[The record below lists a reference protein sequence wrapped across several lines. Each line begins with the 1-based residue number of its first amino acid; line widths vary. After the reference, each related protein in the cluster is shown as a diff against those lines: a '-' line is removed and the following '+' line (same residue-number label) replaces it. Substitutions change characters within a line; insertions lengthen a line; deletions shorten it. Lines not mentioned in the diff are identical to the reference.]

1 MSKEEIIAALQAKFG
16 DIPYDTISGIA
27 EKLAK
32 TADPSATDANTLIK
46 GITFAD
52 IVKSYG
58 DSRAQSAA
66 QTAVRNYERKFQL
79 KDGAPITPNT
89 PPQTPADTTPHNNPN
104 PNIISSQQPQQPAA
118 QQPQQPAAQQQPQQP
133 QQPQQDI
140 AALIAQA
147 VAQAVSPLQ
156 DLLNQYKGQQLQ
168 TARKSR
174 YEAAIKPLPE
184 GIRKQ
189 DLASSDRMSCA
200 DDEDFEQYMTQFT
213 QETKAIADDIAK
225 RATVMTPP
233 KSANAPLDITKVDP
247 MVINRV
253 NRINAEAQA
262 APSPF
267 VSFPQKGN
275 LGMTQPGLPTAP
287 AAQPTAANQAAK

>member
-16 DIPYDTISGIA
+16 GIPSDTISGIA

-32 TADPSATDANTLIK
+32 TADPSATDANTLIE

-104 PNIISSQQPQQPAA
+104 PNFISSQQQPEA
-118 QQPQQPAAQQQPQQP
+118 Q

-156 DLLNQYKGQQLQ
+156 DQLNQYKGQQLQ

-189 DLASSDRMSCA
+189 YLDLFDRMSFA
-200 DDEDFEQYMTQFT
+200 DDKDFEQYITQFT

-233 KSANAPLDITKVDP
+233 KSANTPLDMTKVDP

>member
-16 DIPYDTISGIA
+16 DIPSDTISGIA

-32 TADPSATDANTLIK
+32 TADPSATDANTLIE

-104 PNIISSQQPQQPAA
+104 PNTIPSQQPQQPAA
-118 QQPQQPAAQQQPQQP
+118 Q

-156 DLLNQYKGQQLQ
+156 DQLNQYKGQQLQ

-189 DLASSDRMSCA
+189 YLASFDRMSFA

-233 KSANAPLDITKVDP
+233 KSANAPLDLTKVDP

>member
-16 DIPYDTISGIA
+16 GIPSDTISGIA

-32 TADPSATDANTLIK
+32 TADPSATDANTLIE

-104 PNIISSQQPQQPAA
+104 PNSISSQQPQQPAA
-118 QQPQQPAAQQQPQQP
+118 Q

-156 DLLNQYKGQQLQ
+156 DQLNQYKGQQLQ

-174 YEAAIKPLPE
+174 YEAAIKPLPD

-189 DLASSDRMSCA
+189 YLASFDRMSFA

>member
-16 DIPYDTISGIA
+16 DIPSDTISGIA

-32 TADPSATDANTLIK
+32 TADPSATDANTLIE

-89 PPQTPADTTPHNNPN
+89 PPQTPADTTHHNNPN
-104 PNIISSQQPQQPAA
+104 PNSIPS
-118 QQPQQPAAQQQPQQP
+118 QQPQQPAAQQQPL
-133 QQPQQDI
+133 QDI

-156 DLLNQYKGQQLQ
+156 DQLNQYKGQQLQ

-189 DLASSDRMSCA
+189 YLASFDRMSFA
-200 DDEDFEQYMTQFT
+200 DDEDFEQYITQFT

-233 KSANAPLDITKVDP
+233 KSANAPLDMTKVDP

>member
-16 DIPYDTISGIA
+16 GIPSDTISGIA

-32 TADPSATDANTLIK
+32 TADPSATDANTLIE

-104 PNIISSQQPQQPAA
+104 PNFISSQQPQQPAA
-118 QQPQQPAAQQQPQQP
+118 Q

-156 DLLNQYKGQQLQ
+156 DQLNQYKGQQLQ

-189 DLASSDRMSCA
+189 YLDLFDRMSFA
-200 DDEDFEQYMTQFT
+200 DDKDFEQYMTQFT

-233 KSANAPLDITKVDP
+233 KSANTPLDMTKVDP

>member
-16 DIPYDTISGIA
+16 GIPSDTISGIA

-32 TADPSATDANTLIK
+32 TADPSATDANTLIE

-104 PNIISSQQPQQPAA
+104 PNSIPSQQPQQPAA
-118 QQPQQPAAQQQPQQP
+118 Q

-156 DLLNQYKGQQLQ
+156 DQLNQYKGQQLQ

-189 DLASSDRMSCA
+189 YLASFDRMSFA

-213 QETKAIADDIAK
+213 QDTKAIADDIAK

-233 KSANAPLDITKVDP
+233 KSANAPLDMTKVDP

>member
-16 DIPYDTISGIA
+16 GIPSDTISGIA

-32 TADPSATDANTLIK
+32 TADPSATDANTLIE

-104 PNIISSQQPQQPAA
+104 PNTIPSQQPQQPAA
-118 QQPQQPAAQQQPQQP
+118 Q

-156 DLLNQYKGQQLQ
+156 DQLNQYKGQQLQ

-189 DLASSDRMSCA
+189 YLASFDRMSFA

-233 KSANAPLDITKVDP
+233 KSANAPLDMTKVNP

-287 AAQPTAANQAAK
+287 AAQATAAQPTAANQAAK

>member
-16 DIPYDTISGIA
+16 GIPSDTISGIA

-32 TADPSATDANTLIK
+32 TADPSATDANTLIE

-104 PNIISSQQPQQPAA
+104 PNNISSQQPQQPAA
-118 QQPQQPAAQQQPQQP
+118 Q

-156 DLLNQYKGQQLQ
+156 DQLNQYKGQQLQ

-189 DLASSDRMSCA
+189 YLASFDRMSFA

>member
-16 DIPYDTISGIA
+16 GIPSDTISGIA

-32 TADPSATDANTLIK
+32 TADPSATDANTLIE

-104 PNIISSQQPQQPAA
+104 PNTISSQQPQQPAA
-118 QQPQQPAAQQQPQQP
+118 Q

-156 DLLNQYKGQQLQ
+156 DQLNQYKGQQLQ

-189 DLASSDRMSCA
+189 YLASFDRMSFA

>member
-16 DIPYDTISGIA
+16 GIPSDTISGIA

-32 TADPSATDANTLIK
+32 TADPSATDANTLIE

-89 PPQTPADTTPHNNPN
+89 QPQTPADTTPHNNPN
-104 PNIISSQQPQQPAA
+104 PNTISSQQPQQPAA
-118 QQPQQPAAQQQPQQP
+118 Q

-156 DLLNQYKGQQLQ
+156 DQLNQYKGQQLQ

-189 DLASSDRMSCA
+189 YLALFDRMSFA
-200 DDEDFEQYMTQFT
+200 DDKDFEQYMTQFT

>member
-16 DIPYDTISGIA
+16 GIPSDTISGIA

-32 TADPSATDANTLIK
+32 TADPSATDANTLIE

-89 PPQTPADTTPHNNPN
+89 PPQTSADTTPHNNPN

-118 QQPQQPAAQQQPQQP
+118 QQ
-133 QQPQQDI
+133 QPQQDI

-156 DLLNQYKGQQLQ
+156 DQLNQYKGQQLQ
-168 TARKSR
+168 TVRKSR

-189 DLASSDRMSCA
+189 YLASFDRMSFA

-233 KSANAPLDITKVDP
+233 KSANAPLDLTKVDP

>member
-16 DIPYDTISGIA
+16 GIPSDTISGIA

-32 TADPSATDANTLIK
+32 TADPSATDANTLIE

-104 PNIISSQQPQQPAA
+104 PNFISSQQPQQPAA
-118 QQPQQPAAQQQPQQP
+118 Q

-156 DLLNQYKGQQLQ
+156 DQLNQYKGQQLQ

-189 DLASSDRMSCA
+189 YLASFDRMSFA

-233 KSANAPLDITKVDP
+233 KSANAPLDMTKVDP

-287 AAQPTAANQAAK
+287 AAQPTVANQAAK

>member
-16 DIPYDTISGIA
+16 GIPSDTISGIA

-32 TADPSATDANTLIK
+32 TADPSATDANTLIE

-89 PPQTPADTTPHNNPN
+89 PPQTSADTTPHNNQN
-104 PNIISSQQPQQPAA
+104 PNITSSQQPQQPAA
-118 QQPQQPAAQQQPQQP
+118 Q

-156 DLLNQYKGQQLQ
+156 DQLNQYKGQQLQ

-189 DLASSDRMSCA
+189 YLASFDRMSFA

-233 KSANAPLDITKVDP
+233 KSANAPLDMTKVDP

>member
-16 DIPYDTISGIA
+16 GIPSDTISGIA

-32 TADPSATDANTLIK
+32 TADPSATDANTLIE

-104 PNIISSQQPQQPAA
+104 PNFISSQQPQQPAA
-118 QQPQQPAAQQQPQQP
+118 Q

-156 DLLNQYKGQQLQ
+156 DQLNQYKGQQLQ

-189 DLASSDRMSCA
+189 YLASFDRMSFA

>member
-16 DIPYDTISGIA
+16 DIPSDTISGIA

-32 TADPSATDANTLIK
+32 TADPSATDANTLIE

-66 QTAVRNYERKFQL
+66 QTAVRNYERKFKL

-104 PNIISSQQPQQPAA
+104 PNTIPSQQPQQPAA
-118 QQPQQPAAQQQPQQP
+118 Q

-156 DLLNQYKGQQLQ
+156 DQLNQYKGQQLQ

-189 DLASSDRMSCA
+189 YLASFDRMSFA

-233 KSANAPLDITKVDP
+233 KSANAPLDLTKVDP

>member
-16 DIPYDTISGIA
+16 GIPSDTISGIA

-32 TADPSATDANTLIK
+32 TADPSATDANTLIE

-118 QQPQQPAAQQQPQQP
+118 QQ
-133 QQPQQDI
+133 QPQQDI

-156 DLLNQYKGQQLQ
+156 DQLNQYKGQQLQ

-189 DLASSDRMSCA
+189 YLASFDRMSFA

>member
-16 DIPYDTISGIA
+16 GIPYDTISGIA

-32 TADPSATDANTLIK
+32 TADPSATDANTLIE

-104 PNIISSQQPQQPAA
+104 PNSISSQQPQQPAA
-118 QQPQQPAAQQQPQQP
+118 Q

-156 DLLNQYKGQQLQ
+156 DQLNQYKGQQLQ

-189 DLASSDRMSCA
+189 YLASFDRMSFA

-233 KSANAPLDITKVDP
+233 KSANAPLDLTKVDP

>member
-16 DIPYDTISGIA
+16 GIPSDTISGIA

-32 TADPSATDANTLIK
+32 TADPSATDANTLIE

-89 PPQTPADTTPHNNPN
+89 PPQTPADINPHNNPN
-104 PNIISSQQPQQPAA
+104 PNTIPSQQPQQPAA
-118 QQPQQPAAQQQPQQP
+118 Q

-156 DLLNQYKGQQLQ
+156 DQLNQYKGQQLQ

-189 DLASSDRMSCA
+189 YLASFDRMSFA

-233 KSANAPLDITKVDP
+233 KSANAPLDMTKVDP

>member
-16 DIPYDTISGIA
+16 GIPSDTISGIA

-32 TADPSATDANTLIK
+32 TADPSATDANTLIE

-104 PNIISSQQPQQPAA
+104 PNITSSQQPQQPAA
-118 QQPQQPAAQQQPQQP
+118 Q

-156 DLLNQYKGQQLQ
+156 DQLNQYKGQQLQ

-174 YEAAIKPLPE
+174 YEAAIKPLPD

-189 DLASSDRMSCA
+189 YLASFDRMSFA

-233 KSANAPLDITKVDP
+233 KSANAPLDMTKVDP

>member
-16 DIPYDTISGIA
+16 GIPSDTISGIA

-32 TADPSATDANTLIK
+32 TADPSATDANTLIE

-104 PNIISSQQPQQPAA
+104 PNSISSQQPQQPAA
-118 QQPQQPAAQQQPQQP
+118 Q

-156 DLLNQYKGQQLQ
+156 DQLNQYKGQQLQ

-189 DLASSDRMSCA
+189 YLASFDRMSFA

-233 KSANAPLDITKVDP
+233 KSANAPLDMTKVDP
-247 MVINRV
+247 MVINRI

>member
-16 DIPYDTISGIA
+16 GIPSDTISGIA

-32 TADPSATDANTLIK
+32 TADPSATDANTLIE

-89 PPQTPADTTPHNNPN
+89 PPQTQTQADTTPHKNPN

-118 QQPQQPAAQQQPQQP
+118 Q

-156 DLLNQYKGQQLQ
+156 DQLNQYKGQQQQ

-189 DLASSDRMSCA
+189 YLASFDRMSFA

-233 KSANAPLDITKVDP
+233 KSANAPLDMTKVDP
-247 MVINRV
+247 MVINRI

-267 VSFPQKGN
+267 VSFPQRGN

>member
-16 DIPYDTISGIA
+16 GIPSDTISGIA

-32 TADPSATDANTLIK
+32 TADPSATDANTLIE

-104 PNIISSQQPQQPAA
+104 PNIISSHQPQQPAA
-118 QQPQQPAAQQQPQQP
+118 Q

-156 DLLNQYKGQQLQ
+156 DQLNQYKGQQLQ

-189 DLASSDRMSCA
+189 YLASFDRMSFA

>member
-16 DIPYDTISGIA
+16 GIPSDTISGIA

-32 TADPSATDANTLIK
+32 TADPSATDANTLIE

-104 PNIISSQQPQQPAA
+104 PNFISSQQPQQDIAA
-118 QQPQQPAAQQQPQQP
+118 Q

-156 DLLNQYKGQQLQ
+156 DQLNQYKGQQLQ

-189 DLASSDRMSCA
+189 YLDLFDRMSFA
-200 DDEDFEQYMTQFT
+200 DDKDFEQYITQFT

-233 KSANAPLDITKVDP
+233 KSANTPLDMTKVDP

>member
-16 DIPYDTISGIA
+16 GIPSDTISGIA

-32 TADPSATDANTLIK
+32 TADPSATDANTLIE

-66 QTAVRNYERKFQL
+66 QTAVRNYERKYQL

-104 PNIISSQQPQQPAA
+104 PNSISSQQPQQPAA
-118 QQPQQPAAQQQPQQP
+118 Q

-156 DLLNQYKGQQLQ
+156 DQLNQYKGQQLQ

-189 DLASSDRMSCA
+189 YLASFDRMSFA

>member
-16 DIPYDTISGIA
+16 GIPSDTISGIA

-32 TADPSATDANTLIK
+32 TADPSATDANTLIE

-79 KDGAPITPNT
+79 KDGAPIPPNT
-89 PPQTPADTTPHNNPN
+89 PPLTPADPTPHNNPT

-118 QQPQQPAAQQQPQQP
+118 Q

-156 DLLNQYKGQQLQ
+156 DQLNQYKGQQLQ

-189 DLASSDRMSCA
+189 YLASFDRMSFA

-233 KSANAPLDITKVDP
+233 KSANTPLDMTKVDP

>member
-1 MSKEEIIAALQAKFG
+1 MNEEEIIAALQAKFG
-16 DIPYDTISGIA
+16 GIPSDTISGIA

-32 TADPSATDANTLIK
+32 TADPSATDANTLIE

-66 QTAVRNYERKFQL
+66 QTAVRNYKRKFQL

-104 PNIISSQQPQQPAA
+104 PNTISSQQPQQPAA
-118 QQPQQPAAQQQPQQP
+118 Q

-156 DLLNQYKGQQLQ
+156 DQLNQYKGQQLQ

-189 DLASSDRMSCA
+189 YLASFDRMSFA

-213 QETKAIADDIAK
+213 QETKAIADDVAK

-233 KSANAPLDITKVDP
+233 KSANAPLDMTKVDP

>member
-16 DIPYDTISGIA
+16 GIPSDTISGIA

-32 TADPSATDANTLIK
+32 TADPSATDANTLIE

-104 PNIISSQQPQQPAA
+104 PNTISSQQPQQPAA
-118 QQPQQPAAQQQPQQP
+118 Q

-156 DLLNQYKGQQLQ
+156 DQLNQYKGQQLQ

-174 YEAAIKPLPE
+174 YEAAIKPLPD

-189 DLASSDRMSCA
+189 YLASFDRMSFA

-233 KSANAPLDITKVDP
+233 KSANAPLDMTKVDP

>member
-16 DIPYDTISGIA
+16 GIPSDTISGIA

-32 TADPSATDANTLIK
+32 TADPSATDANTLIE

-66 QTAVRNYERKFQL
+66 QTAVRNYERKFQI

-89 PPQTPADTTPHNNPN
+89 PPQTSADITPHNNPN

-118 QQPQQPAAQQQPQQP
+118 QQQPQQPAAQ

-156 DLLNQYKGQQLQ
+156 AQLNQYKGQQLQ

-189 DLASSDRMSCA
+189 YLASFDRMSFA

-233 KSANAPLDITKVDP
+233 KSANAPLDMTKVDP

-275 LGMTQPGLPTAP
+275 IGMTQPGLPTAP

>member
-16 DIPYDTISGIA
+16 GIPSDTISGIA

-32 TADPSATDANTLIK
+32 TADPSATDANTLIE

-104 PNIISSQQPQQPAA
+104 PNTIPSQQPQQPAA
-118 QQPQQPAAQQQPQQP
+118 Q

-156 DLLNQYKGQQLQ
+156 DQLNQYKGQQLQ

-174 YEAAIKPLPE
+174 YEAAIKPLPD

-189 DLASSDRMSCA
+189 YLASFDRMSFA

-233 KSANAPLDITKVDP
+233 KSANAPLDMTKVDP
-247 MVINRV
+247 MVINRI

>member
-16 DIPYDTISGIA
+16 GIPSDTISGIA

-32 TADPSATDANTLIK
+32 TADPSATDANTLIE

-104 PNIISSQQPQQPAA
+104 PNTIPSQQPQQPAA
-118 QQPQQPAAQQQPQQP
+118 Q

-156 DLLNQYKGQQLQ
+156 DQLNQYKGQQLQ

-189 DLASSDRMSCA
+189 YLASFDRMSFA

-233 KSANAPLDITKVDP
+233 KSANAPLDMTKVDP

-287 AAQPTAANQAAK
+287 AAQTTAANQAAK

>member
-16 DIPYDTISGIA
+16 GIPSDTISGIA

-32 TADPSATDANTLIK
+32 TADPSATDANTLIE

-104 PNIISSQQPQQPAA
+104 PNTISSQQPQQPAA
-118 QQPQQPAAQQQPQQP
+118 Q

-156 DLLNQYKGQQLQ
+156 DQLNQYKGQQLQ

-174 YEAAIKPLPE
+174 YEAAIKPLPD

-189 DLASSDRMSCA
+189 YLASFDRMSFA

-233 KSANAPLDITKVDP
+233 KSANAPHDLTKVDP
-247 MVINRV
+247 MVINRI

-275 LGMTQPGLPTAP
+275 LGMTQPSLPTAP
-287 AAQPTAANQAAK
+287 AAQTTAANQAAK

>member
-16 DIPYDTISGIA
+16 GIPSDTISGIA

-32 TADPSATDANTLIK
+32 TADPSATDANTLIE

-66 QTAVRNYERKFQL
+66 QTAVRNYERKFKL

-104 PNIISSQQPQQPAA
+104 PNTIPSQQPQQPAA
-118 QQPQQPAAQQQPQQP
+118 Q

-156 DLLNQYKGQQLQ
+156 DQLNQYKGQQLQ

-174 YEAAIKPLPE
+174 YEAAIKPLPD

-189 DLASSDRMSCA
+189 YLASFDRMSFA

>member
-16 DIPYDTISGIA
+16 GIPSDTISGIA
-27 EKLAK
+27 EKLVK
-32 TADPSATDANTLIK
+32 TADPSATDANTLIE

-104 PNIISSQQPQQPAA
+104 PNFISSQQPQQDIAA
-118 QQPQQPAAQQQPQQP
+118 Q

-156 DLLNQYKGQQLQ
+156 DQLNQYKGQQLQ

-189 DLASSDRMSCA
+189 YLDLFDRMSFA
-200 DDEDFEQYMTQFT
+200 DDKDFEQYITQFT

-233 KSANAPLDITKVDP
+233 KSANTPLDMTKVDP

>member
-16 DIPYDTISGIA
+16 GIPSDTISGIA

-32 TADPSATDANTLIK
+32 TADPSATDANTLIE

-104 PNIISSQQPQQPAA
+104 PNTISSQQPQQPAA
-118 QQPQQPAAQQQPQQP
+118 Q

-156 DLLNQYKGQQLQ
+156 DQLNQYKGQQLQ

-174 YEAAIKPLPE
+174 YEAAIKPLPD

-189 DLASSDRMSCA
+189 YLASFDRMSFA

-233 KSANAPLDITKVDP
+233 KSANAPHDLTKVDP
-247 MVINRV
+247 MVINRI

-287 AAQPTAANQAAK
+287 AAQTTAANQAAK

>member
-16 DIPYDTISGIA
+16 GIPSDTISGIA

-32 TADPSATDANTLIK
+32 TADPSATDANTLIE

-118 QQPQQPAAQQQPQQP
+118 QQ
-133 QQPQQDI
+133 QPQQDI

-156 DLLNQYKGQQLQ
+156 DQLNQYKGQQLQ

-189 DLASSDRMSCA
+189 YLASFDRMSFA

-267 VSFPQKGN
+267 ASFPQKGN

>member
-16 DIPYDTISGIA
+16 GIPSDTISGIA

-32 TADPSATDANTLIK
+32 TADPSATDANTLIE

-58 DSRAQSAA
+58 GSRAQSAA

-104 PNIISSQQPQQPAA
+104 PNFISSQQPQQPAA
-118 QQPQQPAAQQQPQQP
+118 Q

-156 DLLNQYKGQQLQ
+156 DQLNQYKGQQLQ

-189 DLASSDRMSCA
+189 YLASFDRMSFA

-233 KSANAPLDITKVDP
+233 KSANAPLDMTKVDP

>member
-16 DIPYDTISGIA
+16 DIPSDTISGIA

-32 TADPSATDANTLIK
+32 TADPSATDANTLIE

-66 QTAVRNYERKFQL
+66 QTAVRNYERKFKL

-104 PNIISSQQPQQPAA
+104 PNTIPSQQPQQPAA
-118 QQPQQPAAQQQPQQP
+118 Q

-156 DLLNQYKGQQLQ
+156 DQLNQYKGQQLQ

-189 DLASSDRMSCA
+189 YLASFDRMSFA

-233 KSANAPLDITKVDP
+233 KSANAPLDLTKVDP

-287 AAQPTAANQAAK
+287 AAQTTAANQAAK

>member
-16 DIPYDTISGIA
+16 GIPSDTISGIA

-32 TADPSATDANTLIK
+32 TADPSATDANTLIE

-104 PNIISSQQPQQPAA
+104 HNIISSQQPQQPAA
-118 QQPQQPAAQQQPQQP
+118 Q

-156 DLLNQYKGQQLQ
+156 DQLNQYKGQQLQ

-189 DLASSDRMSCA
+189 YLASFDRMSFA

-233 KSANAPLDITKVDP
+233 KSANAPLDMTKVDP

>member
-16 DIPYDTISGIA
+16 GIPSDTISGIA

-32 TADPSATDANTLIK
+32 TADPSATDANTLIE

-89 PPQTPADTTPHNNPN
+89 PPQTTADTTPHNNPN
-104 PNIISSQQPQQPAA
+104 PNSIPSQQPQQPAA
-118 QQPQQPAAQQQPQQP
+118 Q

-156 DLLNQYKGQQLQ
+156 DQLNQYKGQQLQ

-189 DLASSDRMSCA
+189 YLASFDRMSFA

-233 KSANAPLDITKVDP
+233 KSANAPLDMTKVDP